1 MPAVSDRGRQCFKVE
16 EKTYSPLPGVQVLSP
31 HRILGL
37 LKYLWFVIPEQS
49 EGVGG
54 VRPTA
59 NPWWNER
66 PRASWCG
73 WYYDPSKGPQY
84 RWICIP
90 WSTCPLKKKI
100 IFYKVKNCSD
110 SLVAPSLDYFSQCYF
125 KIEPFAAYF
134 SLTCRG
140 MFCGSNRRDKE
151 SLLLFS
157 SVFLQPIPH
166 CPWDQ
171 L

>member
-1 MPAVSDRGRQCFKVE
+1 MLYSRGKNLFPTAWCPSPEPTQDLGSTQMSVICHPRAVGRGGR
-16 EKTYSPLPGVQVLSP
+16 
-31 HRILGL
+31 
-37 LKYLWFVIPEQS
+37 
-49 EGVGG
+49 

-59 NPWWNER
+59 NPWWNDR
-66 PRASWCG
+66 PCASWCG

-84 RWICIP
+84 RGICIP

-125 KIEPFAAYF
+125 KIESFAAYF

-140 MFCGSNRRDKE
+140 MFGGSNRRDKE
-151 SLLLFS
+151 
-157 SVFLQPIPH
+157 
-166 CPWDQ
+166 
-171 L
+171 

>member
-1 MPAVSDRGRQCFKVE
+1 MSKSWAHTGSWVYSNICDLSSQSSRKGLEGWGPQLTPGGMRGPV
-16 EKTYSPLPGVQVLSP
+16 P
-31 HRILGL
+31 H
-37 LKYLWFVIPEQS
+37 
-49 EGVGG
+49 GVGDTMT
-54 VRPTA
+54 PL
-59 NPWWNER
+59 
-66 PRASWCG
+66 
-73 WYYDPSKGPQY
+73 GPQY